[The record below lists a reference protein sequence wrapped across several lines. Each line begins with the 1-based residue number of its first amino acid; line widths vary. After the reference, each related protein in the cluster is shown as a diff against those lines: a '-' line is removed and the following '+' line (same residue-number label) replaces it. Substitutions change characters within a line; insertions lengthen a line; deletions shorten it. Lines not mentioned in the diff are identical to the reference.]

1 MPAVIASDVVRLR
14 DGRFQAVVTVTR
26 APVTPTSARWTL
38 VADRPTVDRSAA
50 EMRARAEAERLQGLR
65 EIAQG

>member
-14 DGRFQAVVTVTR
+14 DGRFQAVVVVTR
-26 APVTPTSARWTL
+26 APVTPASARWTL
-38 VADRPTVDRSAA
+38 LADSPTADRSAA
-50 EMRARAEAERLQGLR
+50 ESRAQAEAARLRTLR